1 MISSPGFLF
10 WRRPTLARPFA
21 VLPSGLQRFTSVFG
35 MGTGG
40 ATTLMSPERRSACAA
55 RLWWRRFAPHYV
67 GRGGSPNRFWRLGQS
82 PLPEISKELSAF
94 SLGTDS
100 LTSTYRKKNVIRDSL
115 HRYIGF
121 SDSRFN
127 VSTIHATSKASFCF
141 EIFPLLCLPLRK
153 SAERLNRK
161 VKDQAE
167 RVISTPE
174 LNTLLCLYPE
184 PINVVVYHDPS
195 GRSHLGIGLALR
207 CFQRLSFP
215 NIATQRCR

>member
-1 MISSPGFLF
+1 
-10 WRRPTLARPFA
+10 
-21 VLPSGLQRFTSVFG
+21 

-55 RLWWRRFAPHYV
+55 RLWWRRFAPRDA
-67 GRGGSPNRFWRLGQS
+67 GRGGSPNRLGDWGQS
-82 PLPEISKELSAF
+82 LLPEISKELSAL

-115 HRYIGF
+115 DCYIGF

-127 VSTIHATSKASFCF
+127 VSTIHATSRASFCF

-153 SAERLNRK
+153 RAERLNRK

>member
-1 MISSPGFLF
+1 MELTTGHFVLATSYSRTAF
-10 WRRPTLARPFA
+10 RRTTIGAAAFHFRVRNGNGWCHHANVTRTEKRLRCSALVCDSRFVESLAWGGSHER
-21 VLPSGLQRFTSVFG
+21 SGYSRFTILEFTNSDFQ
-35 MGTGG
+35 
-40 ATTLMSPERRSACAA
+40 RAA
-55 RLWWRRFAPHYV
+55 
-67 GRGGSPNRFWRLGQS
+67 
-82 PLPEISKELSAF
+82 
-94 SLGTDS
+94 DS

-115 HRYIGF
+115 HCYIGF

>member
-1 MISSPGFLF
+1 
-10 WRRPTLARPFA
+10 
-21 VLPSGLQRFTSVFG
+21 
-35 MGTGG
+35 
-40 ATTLMSPERRSACAA
+40 
-55 RLWWRRFAPHYV
+55 
-67 GRGGSPNRFWRLGQS
+67 PNRLGDWGQS
-82 PLPEISKELSAF
+82 PLPEISKERSAL
-94 SLGTDS
+94 SLGTDFAGIYIQVFGNKS
-100 LTSTYRKKNVIRDSL
+100 AENSGRYNIRVL
-115 HRYIGF
+115 I
-121 SDSRFN
+121 
-127 VSTIHATSKASFCF
+127 
-141 EIFPLLCLPLRK
+141 EIFCLLCLPLRK

-174 LNTLLCLYPE
+174 LNTLLCLHPE

>member
-1 MISSPGFLF
+1 MLRWGRTPKAKKPHRGYRRGFLL
-10 WRRPTLARPFA
+10 WRRPTLARPVA

-40 ATTLMSPERRSACAA
+40 ATALLSPEADSTCSLLSQRREREAESLET
-55 RLWWRRFAPHYV
+55 RTIRSIVKFRKNTIFD
-67 GRGGSPNRFWRLGQS
+67 GTRKSQ
-82 PLPEISKELSAF
+82 IKEPS
-94 SLGTDS
+94 DS
-100 LTSTYRKKNVIRDSL
+100 LTSTYRFSKFRLRTADATTSEPSL
-115 HRYIGF
+115 R
-121 SDSRFN
+121 
-127 VSTIHATSKASFCF
+127 SFR
-141 EIFPLLCLPLRK
+141 LLCLPLRK

-174 LNTLLCLYPE
+174 LNTLLCLHPE